1 MLNNR
6 TTLKMRQ
13 FIIVNDGRENLS
25 YVIPSNDKQFAELTN
40 DNGLDEDKVLRN
52 LSEFRGENLG
62 LAKSTATRVECGEAS
77 VELIAVNEEDLKEV
91 LKVVNYSFRY
101 NAHNAKEQLLA
112 FVLGDNFTDLVEF
125 NLSIRSWMAK

>member
-1 MLNNR
+1 
-6 TTLKMRQ
+6 MRQ
-13 FIIVNDGRENLS
+13 FIIVNDGRNNLS
-25 YVIPSNDKQFAELTN
+25 YVILSNDKQFAELTN
-40 DNGLDEDKVLRN
+40 MERLDEDKVLRN

-62 LAKSTATRVECGEAS
+62 LSKATANRVECGDAS
-77 VELIAVNEEDLKEV
+77 VELISVDEENTKEV